1 MISATVRQWWMPR
14 EFRIGKAALPRTV
27 LTALAEAASAV
38 PTAAPEVD
46 GPADTSDPA
55 LGASTVAD
63 VATSLWRL
71 RGRMTAD
78 GEDGSRARSLSRQ
91 VDAAWDALT
100 EAGVEVR
107 DHLNDP
113 FDLGLSITVVAYE
126 PRPGLR
132 REQVVRALRPTVLLN
147 GRAIQKAEVIV
158 GTPEDDTEQDE
169 QP

>member
-71 RGRMTAD
+71 RSRMPADAD
-78 GEDGSRARSLSRQ
+78 GVRARSMSRQ
-91 VDAAWDALT
+91 LEAAWDAL
-100 EAGVEVR
+100 EAAGVEIQ
-107 DHLNDP
+107 DHVNDP
-113 FDLGLSITVVAYE
+113 FDPGLSITVVAYQ
-126 PRPGLR
+126 PTPGLR
-132 REQVVRALRPTVLLN
+132 REQVIEAVRPTVYLSD
-147 GRAIQKAEVIV
+147 RVIQKAEVIV
-158 GTPEDDTEQDE
+158 GTPE
-169 QP
+169 

>member
-38 PTAAPEVD
+38 SAAEID
-46 GPADTSDPA
+46 DPADTPGPA
-55 LGASTVAD
+55 LGAATVAD

-71 RGRMTAD
+71 RNRVTAD

-113 FDLGLSITVVAYE
+113 FDPGLAITVVAYE

-132 REQVVRALRPTVLLN
+132 REQVVEAVRPTVYLN
-147 GRAIQKAEVIV
+147 DRAIQKAEVIV
-158 GTPEDDTEQDE
+158 GTPE
-169 QP
+169 